1 MLEPE
6 GIIDDLVVDPLTE
19 EWALKLEGL
28 CDRNCDKC
36 KNRVRC
42 QKLWDRIAN
51 VQKED
56 MRKNVYKKLWPE
68 IQSLIGAK

>member
-1 MLEPE
+1 MEAE
-6 GIIDDLVVDPLTE
+6 GKIDDLVVDPLTDK
-19 EWALKLEGL
+19 WALKLEKM
-28 CDRNCDKC
+28 CTRNCDKC